1 MLLTHEERSRR
12 NNAVKAASGNDG
24 MPQLQSSAKMVL
36 TQQQAST
43 APTHSGSLTPER
55 PSTFRDVAIGLSWLA
70 GLIVLGYL
78 ATLLVHPIAGLAIVA
93 LAAPR
98 LWKHLPEGLKN
109 ALHG

>member
-12 NNAVKAASGNDG
+12 NDAVKAASGNDG
-24 MPQLQSSAKMVL
+24 MPQLQSSAKTVL

-43 APTHSGSLTPER
+43 APPRSGSVTVER
-55 PSTFRDVAIGLSWLA
+55 PSTFRDLVIGLSWLA
-70 GLIVLGYL
+70 GLVVLGYL
-78 ATLLVHPIAGLAIVA
+78 ATILIHPVAGLAIVA

-98 LWKHLPEGLKN
+98 LWRHLPEGLKN